1 MARQIR
7 SDCRVGTL
15 EKRLGVGPGI
25 FRHPNGRD
33 MRSDMKTGTL
43 QLRKGCIWAEIA
55 SMVVLRMDPSF
66 LLQFASAI
74 DVCTYKRYH
83 MLVEI

>member
-1 MARQIR
+1 MTRQIR

-33 MRSDMKTGTL
+33 MRSDMKIGTL
-43 QLRKGCIWAEIA
+43 RKKA
-55 SMVVLRMDPSF
+55 
-66 LLQFASAI
+66 
-74 DVCTYKRYH
+74 KK
-83 MLVEI
+83 